1 MKDNLLKYISLHL
14 QYISKDLL
22 TYYQK
27 GEVISSLQMSILWYL
42 FNEENGFT
50 MGELAK
56 KLNISKQQMT
66 KLVNGLEERD
76 LVKRVYSSTN
86 RRIVII
92 TLCDKGRDIQ
102 NKTVDEYY
110 QNFSMKL
117 NKLSKVQQVEFYD
130 SITTISNCILDMN
143 EIEH

>member
-66 KLVNGLEERD
+66 KLVNGLEERG

-102 NKTVDEYY
+102 NKAVDEYY

-117 NKLSKVQQVEFYD
+117 NKLSKVQQEEFYD